1 MLGLSG
7 VVEGC
12 RRTGGGGKGGR
23 EREELS
29 KVAKA
34 VGGCEGVDGPGS
46 DGPGEEL
53 RGGPGRERDVEA
65 TPGVE
70 SRCGAFAK

>member
-34 VGGCEGVDGPGS
+34 VGD
-46 DGPGEEL
+46 
-53 RGGPGRERDVEA
+53 
-65 TPGVE
+65 
-70 SRCGAFAK
+70 AKG

>member
-34 VGGCEGVDGPGS
+34 VGDAKGWAAQAPAGLGRNS
-46 DGPGEEL
+46 EEA
-53 RGGPGRERDVEA
+53 PVVSA
-65 TPGVE
+65 TWRRLQE
-70 SRCGAFAK
+70 WSRGAFAE

>member
-1 MLGLSG
+1 MLGTSE

-34 VGGCEGVDGPGS
+34 VGDAKGWVAQAPA
-46 DGPGEEL
+46 
-53 RGGPGRERDVEA
+53 GPGRDSEEAPGVSSGSGVAVPSRDERD
-65 TPGVE
+65 
-70 SRCGAFAK
+70 F